1 MGISLNKIEEKAPEL
16 INLAKKAQ
24 FSLSKHDL
32 VDTKAK
38 VALVLDYSGS
48 MNRQYKNGSMQK
60 LAEEVLALGAQ
71 LDDDGEID
79 FFVFDSGA
87 AHLGEI
93 NLDNYKGSVDRL
105 TGSRRM
111 GTTNY
116 AAAFDTVRSHYG
128 FAGAA
133 GTATVEKKGF
143 FGKKTVVAPAPSQ
156 SGPADQ
162 PVFAIFLTDGAPDSK
177 PAAVKAL
184 TAASTAPIFW
194 KFLSIGNESMDFLQK
209 LDDLDD
215 RFVDNADYKPVGNLE
230 DLTPAKLFDML
241 LDEYPSWIAEVRA
254 KGLIR

>member
-1 MGISLNKIEEKAPEL
+1 MSINLTKIEQKAPEL
-16 INLAKKAQ
+16 ISLAKKAQ
-24 FSLSKHDL
+24 VSLNKYNL

-48 MNRQYKNGSMQK
+48 MNRQYKSGAMQK
-60 LAEEVLALGAQ
+60 LSEEVLALGAQ

-79 FFVFDSGA
+79 LFIFHSGSL
-87 AHLGEI
+87 HLGGI
-93 NLDNYKGSVDRL
+93 NLDNYKGSIDRL
-105 TGSRRM
+105 TKGHRM

-116 AAAFDTVRSHYG
+116 AAAFNTVRDHYG
-128 FAGAA
+128 FSGSL

-143 FGKKTVVAPAPSQ
+143 FGKKKVVTPAPNAAPANE
-156 SGPADQ
+156 

-184 TAASTAPIFW
+184 TEASTAPIFW

-230 DLTPAKLFDML
+230 NLTPERLFDML
-241 LDEYPSWIAEVRA
+241 LDEYPGWIKEVRA